1 MTGFR
6 FVPAWRVVTWGV
18 TGRRNTASAAYLLAV
33 WGRLGIPAMRPPRP
47 SSAMLIF
54 FAAFLASPLA
64 LAETP
69 YLVRVDAARPLRPLL
84 PFWRSTGFW

>member
-1 MTGFR
+1 
-6 FVPAWRVVTWGV
+6 
-18 TGRRNTASAAYLLAV
+18 
-33 WGRLGIPAMRPPRP
+33 MRPRRP
-47 SSAMLIF
+47 ASTKL
-54 FAAFLASPLA
+54 AFLAVFLVAPLT